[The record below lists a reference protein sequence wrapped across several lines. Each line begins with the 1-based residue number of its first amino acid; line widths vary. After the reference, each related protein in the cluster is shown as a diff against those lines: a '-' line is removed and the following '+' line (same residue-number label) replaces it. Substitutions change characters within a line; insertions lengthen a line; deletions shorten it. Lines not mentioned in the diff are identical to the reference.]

1 MSAIKKFCLE
11 DQGKQTWLYKLI
23 YTCIQCIY
31 GQIMRIWGA
40 RKTRGASTHTY
51 IYIYIQYINI
61 NTDIKIYVYMVAPP
75 PQSYFEKRM
84 GRLFHLSS
92 PDTVQKHGKYH
103 FLWNMMRHSL
113 SLRSS
118 VPSFVHRKT
127 KHVTKNIQKRKAR
140 IRFSIF
146 TSGKQCWTPC
156 ARNPEVHH
164 QNNRETKKLACV
176 PLHWLRAP
184 PISEAQLVTT
194 HVRKPLKQYSVAV

>member
-1 MSAIKKFCLE
+1 MVIQI
-11 DQGKQTWLYKLI
+11 DI
-23 YTCIQCIY
+23 YMYMYICANHANL
-31 GQIMRIWGA
+31 GGPENA
-40 RKTRGASTHTY
+40 RRQYTH

-146 TSGKQCWTPC
+146 TSGKQC
-156 ARNPEVHH
+156 
-164 QNNRETKKLACV
+164 
-176 PLHWLRAP
+176 
-184 PISEAQLVTT
+184 
-194 HVRKPLKQYSVAV
+194 